1 MLRIDLFPPLCYTK
15 PKAVIF
21 IKPNDKIVDFRIN
34 PYIQEATLQ
43 IALDIIVLVIVT
55 AVLILASFPII
66 AWIAVDIAYFVIAL
80 IFHYRVVILAL
91 IDKQKCD
98 YITEKISIKQFK
110 EEYSFAGD
118 RLGHSNI
125 RFFYPKEMQVQRYKV
140 KVISGSGEENKLRTV
155 MSLSRML
162 KFAILDKQQI
172 EYLNVTYLK
181 RSKVIV
187 AFDLA
192 QDIESIASK
201 RTKDKIK
208 KSIHCINTSI

>member
-1 MLRIDLFPPLCYTK
+1 M
-15 PKAVIF
+15 IF

-192 QDIESIASK
+192 QDIENIASK

>member
-1 MLRIDLFPPLCYTK
+1 M
-15 PKAVIF
+15 
-21 IKPNDKIVDFRIN
+21 
-34 PYIQEATLQ
+34 Q

-192 QDIESIASK
+192 QDTESIASK